1 MTFDADLH
9 VAAWTV
15 VAGSI
20 LFFVGA
26 GAAPEPSRVFTGD
39 RDLYL
44 DVLHRREW
52 RWRAMTV
59 LMVAGVVLTAAGL
72 VALGQVWSQPFGI
85 GATSFAIG
93 AALGVIFLVT
103 RAMIDVDVAHL
114 AAAGGPVPDDF
125 ARWQRFTGVCFTT
138 YLLLA
143 YAATLL
149 VGIAVIARASA
160 PRFAGWFAVIFGG
173 VAFVANVTGWPRTER
188 FGAVFEPPFMV
199 HIPPLILGI
208 SLLRWHPS

>member
-1 MTFDADLH
+1 MSFDTDLH
-9 VAAWTV
+9 VAAWSM

-26 GAAPEPSRVFTGD
+26 GAAPEPSKVFTGD
-39 RDLYL
+39 RSLYL
-44 DVLHRREW
+44 DVLHRRAK
-52 RWRAMTV
+52 RWRTMTV

-72 VALGQVWSQPFGI
+72 VALAQVWPQPLGI

-93 AALGVIFLVT
+93 AALGVVFLVA
-103 RAMIDVDVAHL
+103 RAAIDVDVAHL
-114 AAAGGPVPDDF
+114 AAAGGPVPDEF
-125 ARWQRFTGVCFTT
+125 ERWQRFTGACFTT

-143 YAATLL
+143 YAATVL
-149 VGIAVIARASA
+149 VGIAVIARAGA
-160 PRFAGWFAVIFGG
+160 PRFAGWFAAIFGG

-188 FGAVFEPPFMV
+188 FGAAFEPPFMV

>member
-1 MTFDADLH
+1 MTFDTDLH
-9 VAAWTV
+9 IAAWTV

-26 GAAPEPSRVFTGD
+26 GAAPEPSKAFTGD

-44 DVLHRREW
+44 DVLHRRAW
-52 RWRAMTV
+52 RWRVMTG
-59 LMVAGVVLTAAGL
+59 LMVAGAVLTAAGL

-103 RAMIDVDVAHL
+103 RAAIDVDIAHL
-114 AAAGGPVPDDF
+114 AAAWGPVPGDF
-125 ARWQRFTGVCFTT
+125 ERWQRFAGICFTT

-143 YAATLL
+143 YAATVLI
-149 VGIAVIARASA
+149 GIAVIARAGA
-160 PRFAGWFAVIFGG
+160 PRFAGWFAVIFGA
-173 VAFVANVTGWPRTER
+173 VALGANVTGWPRTGR

-199 HIPPLILGI
+199 HIAPLILGI
-208 SLLRWHPS
+208 SLLRWHPI

>member
-1 MTFDADLH
+1 MSFDTDLH
-9 VAAWTV
+9 VAAWSM

-26 GAAPEPSRVFTGD
+26 GAAPEPSKVFTGD
-39 RDLYL
+39 RSLYL
-44 DVLHRREW
+44 DVLHRRAK
-52 RWRAMTV
+52 RWRTMTV

-72 VALGQVWSQPFGI
+72 VALAQVWPQPLGI

-93 AALGVIFLVT
+93 AALGVVFLVT
-103 RAMIDVDVAHL
+103 RAAIDVDVAHL

-125 ARWQRFTGVCFTT
+125 ERWQRFTGACFTT

-143 YAATLL
+143 YAATVL
-149 VGIAVIARASA
+149 VGIAVIARVGA
-160 PRFAGWFAVIFGG
+160 PRFAGWFAAIFGG

-188 FGAVFEPPFMV
+188 FGAAFEPPFMV